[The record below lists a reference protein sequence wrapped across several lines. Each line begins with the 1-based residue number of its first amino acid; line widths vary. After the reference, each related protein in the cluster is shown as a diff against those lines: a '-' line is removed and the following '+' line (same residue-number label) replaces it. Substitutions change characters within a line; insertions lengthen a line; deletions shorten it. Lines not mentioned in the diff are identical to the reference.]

1 MIKKQTTTLLLL
13 IFSTLVHW
21 NNLFAQPFKFTKTT
35 EGISLTEGTHPV
47 YFYQQQTKSLD
58 GKYPRAN
65 YLHPL
70 YGLNDEVLTEDF
82 PADHLHQRGI
92 FWAWH
97 QLIVDGERIGDGW
110 ECKGIEWNV
119 TSTNTNVDKKAARLE
134 VAVEW
139 NTIWRGD
146 NITFVKETTV
156 ITTYKT
162 TSDYRE
168 MDFDISLTAVG
179 HDVWIGGS
187 EDHKG
192 YSGFSARTILPD
204 DIKFRSEKGVLTPTD
219 PAIQVGGWVDMIA
232 TFGETKSGFTMMAD
246 TTRMTSWHGWILRN
260 KKSMQNAA
268 FPGREP
274 FKIAKGETLT
284 MSYKLIIHKADWPL
298 QEIESKFKTFI
309 DKK

>member
-1 MIKKQTTTLLLL
+1 MKQQHFKTICPAILMV
-13 IFSTLVHW
+13 FSIA
-21 NNLFAQPFKFTKTT
+21 NNLVAQPFKFTKTP
-35 EGISLTEGTHPV
+35 EGISLTEGTHPI

-70 YGLNDEVLTEDF
+70 YGLNEEVLTEDF

-110 ECKGIEWNV
+110 ECKGIEWKV
-119 TSTNTNVDKKAARLE
+119 TSANTNAGKNAARLE
-134 VAVEW
+134 VAVDW
-139 NTIWRGD
+139 NTIWKGD
-146 NITFVKETTV
+146 SITFVKENTV
-156 ITTYKT
+156 ITVCKT

-168 MDFDISLTAVG
+168 MDFDISLTANG

-204 DIKFRSEKGVLTPTD
+204 DIKFRSVKGDLTPTD
-219 PAIQVGGWVDMIA
+219 PAMQVGGWVDMIA
-232 TFGETKSGFTMMAD
+232 TFGETKSGFTMMTD
-246 TTRMTSWHGWILRN
+246 TTEMTSWHGWILRN

-268 FPGREP
+268 FPGRKL
-274 FKIAKGETLT
+274 FKIANGETVT
-284 MSYKLIIHKADWPL
+284 MRYKLIIHKAEWP
-298 QEIESKFKTFI
+298 QNAIEEKFKTFI